1 MAQPASDIGLYVYN
15 SSRMARQLFFKFIL
29 DVESSEMNTK
39 SYLPVSSI
47 ANANM
52 TDALND
58 KVGQ

>member
-1 MAQPASDIGLYVYN
+1 MYII
-15 SSRMARQLFFKFIL
+15 AREWLGSFFFKFIL

-47 ANANM
+47 ANDM